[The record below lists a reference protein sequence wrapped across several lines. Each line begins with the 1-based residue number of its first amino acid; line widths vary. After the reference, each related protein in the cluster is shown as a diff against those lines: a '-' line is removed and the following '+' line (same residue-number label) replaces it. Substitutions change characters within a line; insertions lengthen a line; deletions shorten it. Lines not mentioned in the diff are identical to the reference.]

1 MAHVAPKESAVIQVG
16 REGHAP
22 EECVFCTR
30 DGQPGVL
37 FETESLYV
45 MPDKFPTRAGHALII
60 SKAHLPCYAA
70 APELLRELEEAK
82 ARVERFLR
90 ETYGGAM
97 FSLEHG
103 VAGQTVYHA
112 HFHVSVMNRVPAPPE
127 YIAHPDVHAIQGWQP
142 VLGRYAERG
151 QYRLV
156 EYEGQRYL
164 IDGYSPSIVTGRPWF
179 AALTGM
185 TWREGMGWLKKTG
198 PEDVSEMK
206 LRWTVWVERS

>member
-1 MAHVAPKESAVIQVG
+1 MANVADVASQLERESRAQ
-16 REGHAP
+16 

-30 DGQPGVL
+30 DAQPGVL

-45 MPDKFPTRAGHALII
+45 MPDKFPTRAGHTLII

-70 APELLRELEEAK
+70 APELLPELEEAK
-82 ARVERFLR
+82 VRVERFLC
-90 ETYGGAM
+90 ESYGGAL

-103 VAGQTVYHA
+103 VAGQTVFHA
-112 HFHVSVMNRVPAPPE
+112 HFHVSVMNPMPPPAE
-127 YIAHPDVHAIQGWQP
+127 YLAHPDVEVIQGWRP
-142 VLGRYAERG
+142 VLARYAERR

-164 IDGYSPSIVTGRPWF
+164 IDGHSPSIATGRPWF

-185 TWREGMGWLKKTG
+185 TWQEGKGWLKGTG
-198 PEDVSEMK
+198 PEDVRETER
-206 LRWTVWVERS
+206 RWKVWVERS